1 VGVSVVRGPAW
12 RRWSVVAAGVAV
24 LCALPAVVG
33 ALPVPGSALTAA
45 GLRARIMA
53 SAAVPYQGYAESV
66 VDLGLPELPDLGDVT
81 TLLDGSTDQ
90 YAWYRSPDRWRADV
104 LAAAGENDV
113 YQTGQGT
120 YLWDYGRNLLT
131 QVTGAQPVR
140 LPRAADLLP
149 PALARRL
156 LGLASPADRLS
167 RLPSRRIAG
176 LDAAG
181 LRLVPAG
188 QATTI
193 GQIDVWAD
201 PASGLPLQVEII
213 GRGAGRPAL
222 VARFLQVS
230 LRRPALATVTP
241 SPAPGAGVTR
251 TRLPDVSG
259 ILSGFGLPLPAS
271 LAGQRLIALPAGLLE
286 LPDLG
291 LYGSGLARFVVLPLP
306 FDLGSQALADASD
319 VAAGAGVVSLTDGT
333 GVLIRTPL
341 LSVLLARTQAGG
353 PVYLLAGAVTPAL
366 LARAGSALLA
376 YLAGL
381 S

>member
-1 VGVSVVRGPAW
+1 M
-12 RRWSVVAAGVAV
+12 VAAGVAV

-66 VDLGLPELPDLGDVT
+66 VDLGLPELPDLGELT

-213 GRGAGRPAL
+213 GRGASRPAL

-241 SPAPGAGVTR
+241 SPAPAAGVTR
-251 TRLPDVSG
+251 TRLPDVTG

-271 LAGQRLIALPAGLLE
+271 LAGQRLIALPAGLLD

-291 LYGSGLARFVVLPLP
+291 VYGSGLARFAVLPLP
-306 FDLGSQALADASD
+306 LGLGSQALAAASD

>member
-1 VGVSVVRGPAW
+1 VSVVRGQAR
-12 RRWSVVAAGVAV
+12 RRWSVVAGGVAV

-53 SAAVPYQGYAESV
+53 SAAVSYQGYAEST

-81 TLLDGSTDQ
+81 TLLDSTTDQ
-90 YAWYRSPDRWRADV
+90 YVWYRSPGHWRADV
-104 LAAAGENDV
+104 ITAAGENDI

-120 YLWDYGRNLLT
+120 YQWDYARNLLT

-156 LGLASPADRLS
+156 LGLASPDDHLS
-167 RLPSRRIAG
+167 RLPSLRVAG
-176 LDAAG
+176 VDAAG

-193 GQIDVWAD
+193 GEIDVWAD
-201 PASGLPLQVEII
+201 PVSGLPVQVEVI
-213 GRGAGRPAL
+213 GRGASQPAL

-230 LRRPALATVTP
+230 LRRPALTTVTP
-241 SPAPGAGVTR
+241 SPAPGVGITK
-251 TRLPDVSG
+251 TQLPDVTG
-259 ILSGFGLPLPAS
+259 ILNGFGPPLPAT
-271 LAGQRLIALPAGLLE
+271 LAGLRRIASMAGLSGLS
-286 LPDLG
+286 DLAA
-291 LYGSGLARFVVLPLP
+291 YGTGLARFAVLPLP
-306 FDLGSQALADASD
+306 YDVGSRALEAASD
-319 VAAGAGVVSLTDGT
+319 AAAGAGVVSLTDGT

-341 LSVLLARTQAGG
+341 LTVLLARSQSGG
-353 PVYLLAGAVTPAL
+353 PVFLLAGAVTPAL
-366 LARAGSALLA
+366 LVRAGSALLA
-376 YLAGL
+376 DTAGL
-381 S
+381 P